1 MSEKLYAWLL
11 RLYPAR
17 FRAAFGDEALQLY
30 RDRSRDETGFL
41 RKLRLWLDLLADL
54 AVTLTRDYT
63 PAAAPAPFETGP
75 SLLLLPDQSPRTA
88 AMLFGSLISLATL
101 VALPFLVSHS
111 GGYPQIPGPSAPRAL
126 AFADAQS
133 TSHSDARNWSADTAD
148 RKRII
153 AAVIANLKE
162 YYVYPGVARKMAAA
176 LEAHEKNGDD
186 ETVSL
191 GAPFANLLATQMRDV
206 SRDKHL
212 RLEYSLSPAPDYSQ
226 GPPPDA
232 VARFRREMKQQNC
245 TFEKVEI
252 LPYNIGYLKVNG
264 FPDPAICQSSAL
276 SAMAKLNDASAI
288 IFDVRDNHGGS
299 PRMVAL
305 LASYLF
311 DRPTHLTDIFTRP
324 NNSTEQSWTPP
335 PVPGNKLAD
344 KPAYVLISSST
355 FSGGEEFP
363 YDLKMLKRA
372 RLVGEPTAGA
382 AHLTSA
388 HRIEDHYTFFVPSGR
403 PINPVSKTDWEG
415 AGVQP
420 DVKVD
425 ASDALATAQKL
436 ALDRL
441 QSGRSSK

>member
-11 RLYPAR
+11 RLYPAG

-30 RDRSRDETGFL
+30 RDRARHETGFL
-41 RKLRLWLDLLADL
+41 LKLRLWLDLLSDL

-63 PAAAPAPFETGP
+63 PAATPAPFQTGL
-75 SLLLLPDQSPRTA
+75 SLLLLPDQSPRPA
-88 AMLFGSLISLATL
+88 AMLLGTLISFIVL
-101 VALPFLVSHS
+101 VALPFFVSHS
-111 GGYPQIPGPSAPRAL
+111 GGYRKIPGPSPAPL

-133 TSHSDARNWSADTAD
+133 TPHPDGRHRSFDAAD
-148 RKRII
+148 RQRII
-153 AAVIANLKE
+153 NAVIANLNE
-162 YYVYPGVARKMAAA
+162 YYVYPEVAQKMADS
-176 LEAHEKNGDD
+176 LRTHEKNGDD
-186 ETVSL
+186 DTVGL
-191 GAPFANLLATQMRDV
+191 GAPFANLLSTQMVDV

-212 RLEYSLSPAPDYSQ
+212 RLRYSVTPAPDYSK

-232 VARFRREMKQQNC
+232 VARFRRDMRQQNC
-245 TFEKVEI
+245 TFEKIEI
-252 LPYNIGYLKVNG
+252 LPHNIGYLKLNG
-264 FPDPAICQSSAL
+264 FPDPSICQTNAL
-276 SAMAKLNDASAI
+276 AAMAKLNDASAI

-305 LASYLF
+305 IASYLF
-311 DRPTHLTDIFTRP
+311 NRPTHLTDIFTRQ

-344 KPAYVLISSST
+344 KPAYVLISAST

-372 RLVGEPTAGA
+372 TLVGEKTAGA

-388 HRIEDHYTFFVPSGR
+388 HRIDDHYTFFVPSGR

-415 AGVQP
+415 AGVEP

-425 ASDALATAQKL
+425 ASDALETAQKL

-441 QSGRSSK
+441 QSGRLSK